1 MGGWVTQTT
10 PQKTRRKQVRTGCVA
25 RGGGERAV
33 DRAGPRGVDS
43 RRGGAGRAEGGQ
55 AQGRAKTKIPKIH
68 ATASATA
75 SQTVTTTRDKRHGVR
90 CRNDS
95 RSCPPHGQNAPLG
108 PDAWP
113 MHAPFYSMRWRQG
126 ADGLRP
132 VVQYS
137 GVDALASPFFPAP
150 SISLSVSLRPW
161 SASPGS
167 PVPRTGRRALIWS
180 AVPCRERRAR

>member
-43 RRGGAGRAEGGQ
+43 RGGGAWRAEGGQ
-55 AQGRAKTKIPKIH
+55 AQGRAKFQKSMLQPVRQSLQLAINDTVFAAGTIHGPALRTWPKC
-68 ATASATA
+68 AS
-75 SQTVTTTRDKRHGVR
+75 RPR
-90 CRNDS
+90 
-95 RSCPPHGQNAPLG
+95 
-108 PDAWP
+108 WP

-167 PVPRTGRRALIWS
+167 PAPRTGRRALIWS

>member
-1 MGGWVTQTT
+1 MGGSHKRRLKKRAANRCVQGAWPVAEAKERWTARVRGVW
-10 PQKTRRKQVRTGCVA
+10 TREGAVHGVQRGA
-25 RGGGERAV
+25 R
-33 DRAGPRGVDS
+33 PRGEQKPKFQKSMLQPQLQPVRQSLQLAINDTVFAAGTIHGPALRTWPKCAS
-43 RRGGAGRAEGGQ
+43 RPR
-55 AQGRAKTKIPKIH
+55 
-68 ATASATA
+68 
-75 SQTVTTTRDKRHGVR
+75 
-90 CRNDS
+90 
-95 RSCPPHGQNAPLG
+95 
-108 PDAWP
+108 WP

-167 PVPRTGRRALIWS
+167 PAPRTGRRAWIWS